1 MILDQRDAYLAQ
13 PQAFRQCL
21 NLPSPWQVQDQA
33 VRWMSPLQWL
43 LNWVPVSNQTVP
55 VSVQMPFVWVVAARH
70 PLLEPRQGEVGQ
82 DLSRSWNWQEGYFH
96 QWLLGRRAEM
106 CA

>member
-1 MILDQRDAYLAQ
+1 
-13 PQAFRQCL
+13 
-21 NLPSPWQVQDQA
+21 
-33 VRWMSPLQWL
+33 
-43 LNWVPVSNQTVP
+43 VP